1 MWFLFVVAH
10 NCCCTADHLAKRGLP
25 KPKESPLCDQEEE
38 KYQSPPYFL
47 CLCWTILVYL
57 WSLVGESMKQPVV
70 WSNVGSTLWS
80 YWALG
85 SYGTT
90 GTVVFLMVWF
100 LLFVKPWSWKEK
112 SVDFGLW
119 QGLEES
125 FSWLSP
131 WPCLECCFLDGS
143 FYVLFLIGAFV
154 TIKCGVCGVC
164 CNWVPV
170 PIS

>member
-10 NCCCTADHLAKRGLP
+10 NCCWTADHLAKRGLP

-90 GTVVFLMVWF
+90 NFFFYGMTPSVSQALIMAGEECQLWSTAGAKGISFLTAPMAGSWAGFLRQVVL
-100 LLFVKPWSWKEK
+100 
-112 SVDFGLW
+112 
-119 QGLEES
+119 
-125 FSWLSP
+125 
-131 WPCLECCFLDGS
+131 C
-143 FYVLFLIGAFV
+143 
-154 TIKCGVCGVC
+154 
-164 CNWVPV
+164 
-170 PIS
+170 PIFN